1 MSSQPRRGSPESFL
15 RLIEKS
21 RRGRLKIYIG
31 HAAGVGKTYEMLED
45 ARALK
50 AKGADVV
57 AGYIE
62 THGRAETAALLE
74 GLEVIPRRTVT
85 YKEKVLEEMDL
96 PAIIRRRPEIVLVD
110 ELAHTNSP
118 GVEHEKR
125 YQDVEKILEAGI
137 SVMTTV
143 NIQHFESV
151 QDVVARVTGV
161 DVQER
166 VPDRILRQAD
176 SVVNVDL
183 PSEELRERLKA
194 GKIYPAERVAA
205 ALENFFTK
213 ENLASLRE
221 LAMRQ
226 IADRLEA
233 ERRGVAS
240 RATGE
245 LEPVGT
251 KVMVAMSSNAE
262 TTRSLLRRA
271 SVLAGRL
278 NTNWFAVYVR
288 TSKEHPSRMPAREH
302 RLLGENVTLA
312 MELGARVV
320 WLSGEDVAGELL
332 RFARDN
338 AVTLA
343 MFGKSR
349 RPAWLRLWRE
359 SPIDAF
365 ARLGT
370 GIDVLE
376 AETARAGAE

>member
-1 MSSQPRRGSPESFL
+1 
-15 RLIEKS
+15 
-21 RRGRLKIYIG
+21 
-31 HAAGVGKTYEMLED
+31 
-45 ARALK
+45 
-50 AKGADVV
+50 
-57 AGYIE
+57 
-62 THGRAETAALLE
+62 
-74 GLEVIPRRTVT
+74 
-85 YKEKVLEEMDL
+85 
-96 PAIIRRRPEIVLVD
+96 
-110 ELAHTNSP
+110 
-118 GVEHEKR
+118 
-125 YQDVEKILEAGI
+125 
-137 SVMTTV
+137 
-143 NIQHFESV
+143 
-151 QDVVARVTGV
+151 
-161 DVQER
+161 
-166 VPDRILRQAD
+166 
-176 SVVNVDL
+176 
-183 PSEELRERLKA
+183 
-194 GKIYPAERVAA
+194 
-205 ALENFFTK
+205 
-213 ENLASLRE
+213 
-221 LAMRQ
+221 
-226 IADRLEA
+226 
-233 ERRGVAS
+233 VAS